1 MYNFSLSSSL
11 SYLLQS
17 IRREEEKGY
26 ERNRGR
32 RVRVCCCSMAGY
44 DLLGGRQLRSAQFR
58 TLHRHICA
66 GGASGAAKRHFATI
80 GDAVGSG
87 VRAATIRFEGAVDDT
102 RRANKHVHRTTTIIL
117 APGVEGRGSEEWGGG
132 HGAHGGSSG
141 GHAAHDEESVRK
153 MSGEPR

>member
-1 MYNFSLSSSL
+1 M
-11 SYLLQS
+11 
-17 IRREEEKGY
+17 
-26 ERNRGR
+26 
-32 RVRVCCCSMAGY
+32 RVCCCSMAGY

-58 TLHRHICA
+58 TRLDRHICA

-80 GDAVGSG
+80 VDGDAVGFG

-102 RRANKHVHRTTTIIL
+102 RRATIHEHRTTSIL

-141 GHAAHDEESVRK
+141 GHAADDEESVRK